1 MQREAPGYHG
11 LHEQQQQQQQ
21 QDTVTTL
28 IVKHAPP
35 SIAGTTDQAIQYFK
49 QYHAVDIR
57 LMQSAAMKGTVFL
70 DFADPAA
77 AAQAYS
83 QLQQLDQYG
92 DAYKKIRVDYAKPS
106 PSSRNTSKTAI
117 GGQQQQQQQH
127 VSGAP
132 STAEL
137 NPTPIAPRLGIEYP
151 ANPHL
156 RYRYPDPTPEILNN
170 IMHAIATVPRLYVQT
185 LHLMNKMNLPP
196 PFGPV
201 QTDSI
206 PDSLKAGDKRKHD
219 ELVASDESEL
229 ESDEDE
235 KQKEKNKQ
243 ATKSKILAAANER
256 KRLFLRNQ
264 KR

>member
-1 MQREAPGYHG
+1 MQREAPGYHA
-11 LHEQQQQQQQ
+11 LHERPPQQ

-35 SIAGTTDQAIQYFK
+35 SIAETTDQAIQYFK

-92 DAYKKIRVDYAKPS
+92 DAYKKIRVDYAKPN
-106 PSSRNTSKTAI
+106 PSSRNTPKTAI
-117 GGQQQQQQQH
+117 GGGQQQQH
-127 VSGAP
+127 VSPAP

-137 NPTPIAPRLGIEYP
+137 NPTPIAPHLGIEYP

-156 RYRYPDPTPEILNN
+156 RYRYPDPSPEILNN

-201 QTDSI
+201 QSDSI

-235 KQKEKNKQ
+235 KQKERNKQ

>member
-1 MQREAPGYHG
+1 
-11 LHEQQQQQQQ
+11 
-21 QDTVTTL
+21 
-28 IVKHAPP
+28 
-35 SIAGTTDQAIQYFK
+35 
-49 QYHAVDIR
+49 
-57 LMQSAAMKGTVFL
+57 MKGTVFL
-70 DFADPAA
+70 DFTDPAA
-77 AAQAYS
+77 AARAYN

-92 DAYKKIRVDYAKPS
+92 EAYKKIRVDYAKPN
-106 PSSRNTSKTAI
+106 PLRNTTTKT
-117 GGQQQQQQQH
+117 GLDQH
-127 VSGAP
+127 ASP
-132 STAEL
+132 STAGS
-137 NPTPIAPRLGIEYP
+137 NPTLIAPHLGIEYP

-201 QTDSI
+201 QNDSI

-219 ELVASDESEL
+219 QLVASDESEL

-235 KQKEKNKQ
+235 KQKEKDKQ